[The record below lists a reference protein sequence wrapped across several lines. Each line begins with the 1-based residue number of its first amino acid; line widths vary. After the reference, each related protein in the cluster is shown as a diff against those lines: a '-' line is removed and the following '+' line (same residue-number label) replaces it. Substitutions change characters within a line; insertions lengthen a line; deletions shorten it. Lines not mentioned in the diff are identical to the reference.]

1 MIRQLRRKF
10 ILINMSLVLV
20 VLLAV
25 FTGLCLYTENTQQ
38 QNAMR
43 TLSALLERRGEDA
56 PKLEIGKSKD
66 RQDGLAPKNNDFFV
80 GFVLSVDSEGIA
92 SIQSAHSVNVT
103 DETAQT
109 LAQIALDSN
118 QDSGIIRDY
127 SLRYLVSS
135 NGSETRV
142 AFIDATSDIAAM
154 TELILSALIIGALA
168 LLAFFF
174 VSLLLANLSLK
185 PVETAWNRQKQFIA
199 DASHELKTPLTVILA
214 NQKILLSHKDQTIAQ
229 ERQWIEN
236 TQSEGE
242 RMKSLVEDLLFLA
255 KTDDSVNKETLSDVN
270 FSDVAQGSILSF
282 ASLAFES
289 GITLNDTIQP
299 DILLTG
305 SEPKLRRL
313 CGVLLDNAL
322 KYVNAH
328 GAVDVDLRTE
338 GAIVNLRVHNTGT
351 PIPEEELPHLFERF
365 YRVDRARSAGGYG
378 LGLSIAQSIVK
389 AHGGKI
395 SVSSTAETGTT
406 FTVNLPLRS
415 AGSRSKRKDLE

>member
-1 MIRQLRRKF
+1 
-10 ILINMSLVLV
+10 MSLVLV
-20 VLLAV
+20 VLLVV

-38 QNAMR
+38 QNATR
-43 TLSALLERRGEDA
+43 TLSLLLERRAEDV

-66 RQDGLAPKNNDFFV
+66 RQDTLAPKKNDFFV
-80 GFVLSVDSEGIA
+80 GFVLSVDSQGQA
-92 SIQSAHSVNVT
+92 SIESVHSVDVN

-109 LAQIALDSN
+109 LAQIALSSN
-118 QDSGIIRDY
+118 QDSGIIRAY
-127 SLRYLVSS
+127 SLRYLVSTDS
-135 NGSETRV
+135 SGTRI
-142 AFIDATSDIAAM
+142 AFLDARSDIATM
-154 TELILSALIIGALA
+154 TQLVISSLLVGVLA

-174 VSLLLANLSLK
+174 VSLLLANLALR
-185 PVETAWNRQKQFIA
+185 PVESAWNRQKQFIA

-214 NQKILLSHKDQTIAQ
+214 NQKILLSHTDQTVAQ

-255 KTDDSVNKETLSDVN
+255 KTDDSVNRETLSDVN

-299 DILLTG
+299 DIVLTG

-328 GAVDVDLRTE
+328 GSVDVELCSE
-338 GAIVNLRVHNTGT
+338 GGSANLRVHNTGA

-378 LGLSIAQSIVK
+378 LGLSIAQSIVV
-389 AHGGKI
+389 AHHGKI
-395 SVSSTAETGTT
+395 SVTSSAEAGTT
-406 FTVNLPLRS
+406 FHVSLPLRCVS
-415 AGSRSKRKDLE
+415 PRHGRKESE

>member
-1 MIRQLRRKF
+1 MIQQLRRKLV
-10 ILINMSLVLV
+10 LINMSLVLV
-20 VLLAV
+20 VLLVV

-38 QNAMR
+38 QNATR
-43 TLSALLERRGEDA
+43 TLSLLLERRAEDV

-66 RQDGLAPKNNDFFV
+66 RQDDLAPKKNDFFV
-80 GFVLSVDSEGIA
+80 GFVLSVDSQGQA
-92 SIQSAHSVNVT
+92 SIESVHSVDVN

-109 LAQIALDSN
+109 LSQIALSSN
-118 QDSGIIRDY
+118 QDSGIIRAY
-127 SLRYLVSS
+127 SLRYLVSTDS
-135 NGSETRV
+135 SGTRI
-142 AFIDATSDIAAM
+142 AFLDARSDIATM
-154 TELILSALIIGALA
+154 TQLVISSLLVGVLA

-174 VSLLLANLSLK
+174 VSLLLANLALR
-185 PVETAWNRQKQFIA
+185 PVESAWNRQKQFIA

-214 NQKILLSHKDQTIAQ
+214 NQKILLSHTDQTIAQ

-255 KTDDSVNKETLSDVN
+255 KTDDSVNRETLSDVN

-299 DILLTG
+299 DIVLTG

-328 GAVDVDLRTE
+328 GSVDVELCSE
-338 GAIVNLRVHNTGT
+338 GGNANLRVHNTGA

-378 LGLSIAQSIVK
+378 LGLSIAQSIVA
-389 AHGGKI
+389 AHHGKI
-395 SVSSTAETGTT
+395 SVTSSAEAGTT
-406 FTVNLPLRS
+406 FHVSLPLRCVS
-415 AGSRSKRKDLE
+415 PRHGRKERE